1 MSIRSM
7 TGFGH
12 AEGSSQGWAFKV
24 ELKAVN
30 HKALDVRVNA
40 PRDWSWVEPV
50 ALGLIKQSLKRGR
63 VSVSVDVRREV
74 AEGSAGVS
82 IDEAAF
88 AAVVGQLEH
97 LAKMNGLAPDVR
109 LSEVLAFRSRF
120 ELSDAATLPEDHEPF
135 VGVLADAISNF
146 DQTRVE
152 EGATILAFYGEQL
165 DHLDATLARIIELR
179 PKLLEDYRERLIAR
193 LTELGKAHGLDL
205 EQERIIQEVIH
216 FGDRTDIAEECQRAG
231 AHLVRL
237 RELIVEPD
245 GPHGKKLDFYLQ
257 EMIRETNTMASKSN
271 FSDMTALVVDMKTR
285 IEQMREQA
293 ANVE

>member
-12 AEGSSQGWAFKV
+12 AEGSSQGWSFKA
-24 ELKAVN
+24 EIKAVN
-30 HKALDVRVNA
+30 HKALDVRVNT
-40 PRDWSWVEPV
+40 PRDWSWVEP
-50 ALGLIKQSLKRGR
+50 AMLGLIKKALKRGR
-63 VSVSVDVRREV
+63 VSVSIDVRREA
-74 AEGSAGVS
+74 AEASSGVS

-88 AAVVGQLEH
+88 AAIVSQLKH
-97 LAKMNGLAPDVR
+97 LAEVNGITPDVR
-109 LSEVLAFRSRF
+109 LSEVLAFRSHF
-120 ELSDAATLPEDHEPF
+120 ELSDAATLPEDHAPF
-135 VGVLADAISNF
+135 LEILAAAISSF

-152 EGATILAFYGEQL
+152 EGATILAFYREQL
-165 DHLDATLARIIELR
+165 DHLDATLEQIIALR
-179 PKLLEDYRERLIAR
+179 PKLLEDYRARLIAR
-193 LTELGKAHGLDL
+193 LTELGEAHGLDL

-237 RELIVEPD
+237 RKLISVPE